1 MVAPANTISHGSI
14 SINYI
19 TRMGKAEIIKLNH
32 LPHDVEV
39 QAWWAHMVAHQM
51 AHRDKR
57 SKHRPLKD
65 NMIRIEISPAR
76 EETAGWSHAD
86 WERLADDFIKAY
98 DAVDLSGM
106 VGRKSASYNT
116 IANSQYVISLHR
128 DSKSGIVHMHLDCN
142 RVDMDGNVNDA
153 HKIGVRATMAANEV
167 NRQRGW
173 VQSMQRS
180 EENKQRLADDC
191 MATLSEMK
199 QFSWDD
205 YVKKMGAK
213 GHDVRLKHDSNGQV
227 RGYTVRMG
235 NSIYKSSE
243 LGRGRNLM
251 PSKIL
256 STWQKLHPVPTNQ
269 VNRPFYRPMEAGRS
283 SFTSHPQVHIQAE
296 SSPNVFCIQV
306 DKKEYVV
313 KMPERAYEAVQEEI
327 RKCDV
332 DKDTTENTAN
342 VAMLLFANYIDAAT
356 SMSES
361 CGGGG
366 SAPTSGWGKDK
377 DDDWEWAKR
386 CAQMAHSMVTT
397 PKSRIKRGRGR

>member
-1 MVAPANTISHGSI
+1 MVATANTISHGSI

-39 QAWWAHMVAHQM
+39 QAWWAHMVAHQI

-76 EETAGWSHAD
+76 EETVGWIHAD

-98 DAVDLSGM
+98 DAIDLSG
-106 VGRKSASYNT
+106 VVRRKSASRNN

-180 EENKQRLADDC
+180 EENKQRIADDC
-191 MATLSEMK
+191 MATLAEMK

-205 YVKKMGAK
+205 YVNKMEAK
-213 GHDVRLKHDSNGQV
+213 SYDVRLKPDSKGQV

-256 STWQKLHPVPTNQ
+256 STWQKLHPAPTNQ
-269 VNRPFYRPMEAGRS
+269 VNRPFYRPTETGRS
-283 SFTSHPQVHIQAE
+283 SFSSQPQAHIQPE
-296 SSPNVFCIQV
+296 SSPHVSYIQV

-313 KMPERAYEAVQEEI
+313 KMPERAYDTLKEEI

-332 DKDTTENTAN
+332 GKETAENIAN
-342 VAMLLFANYIDAAT
+342 VAMLLFVGYIDAAT

-366 SAPTSGWGKDK
+366 SAPTSDWGKDK

-386 CAQMAHSMVTT
+386 CARMAHSMVTT
-397 PKSRIKRGRGR
+397 PKPRIRRGRGR